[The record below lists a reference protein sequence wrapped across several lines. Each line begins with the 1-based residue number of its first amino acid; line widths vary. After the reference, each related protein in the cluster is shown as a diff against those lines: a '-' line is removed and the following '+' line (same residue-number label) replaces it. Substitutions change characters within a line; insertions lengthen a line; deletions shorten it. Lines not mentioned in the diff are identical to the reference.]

1 MKIERISLAKGAPEQ
16 AEFAAVELRYY
27 LSLMTGK
34 SYQIEEEAAENAV
47 ILDQTDDYGI
57 DGFALIPEGDCLCIR
72 GGKRGILY
80 GTYEFLERLG
90 CRFFTPECEKVPTAV
105 QIDLNIKEAIIQKP
119 VFEYREHN
127 YRDIVEH
134 PRFAVKSRIN
144 GRHSPIPEKL
154 GGHMSYVWFVHSFDR
169 MIPPDVYGESH
180 PEFFAMRADGT
191 RPAEYDTCQLC
202 LTNPDLLEEA
212 IKNVRK
218 VLQENPE
225 HKIISLSQND
235 NYENCQC
242 EKCRASDKEEGS
254 PSGTL
259 LKFING
265 IAERLEPEF
274 PDVIFDTLAYV
285 YGRPAPKV
293 TKPRPNV
300 CVRLCSIEECF
311 AHPFGKC
318 DDESR
323 KVERPDGTRSSFV
336 EDLQEWSRI
345 CNRMHIWDYTTCFA
359 HYPSPHPNW
368 HCLQPNMQLF
378 VRNGVK
384 GVYEQANRCKGGGVD
399 LNELRAYIIGKLLWD
414 PDTDVKKHM
423 EEFTDYYYGAG
434 GVYIREYIETLCGKA
449 EKDNIHVGF
458 NDEPVSE
465 LFAEEMLD
473 IYDAIL
479 KKAEE
484 AVYGDALRM
493 RRVQKVQLSTRYI
506 RLKRKGMFK
515 HIHDAEE
522 INKFY
527 EDWTSYGLTRIDEWV
542 GKQGTLR
549 ALLEDEWRGVAYLS
563 HFTAEGPEI
572 L

>member
-1 MKIERISLAKGAPEQ
+1 MKINQIVLTKGAPEQ
-16 AEFAAVELRYY
+16 ANFAASELRYY

-34 SYQIEEEAAENAV
+34 AFQIYETIRECSV
-47 ILDQTDDYGI
+47 IIEQNKQYGI
-57 DGFALIPEGDCLCIR
+57 DGFALIPEEDSLRIR
-72 GGKRGILY
+72 GGQRGILY
-80 GTYEFLERLG
+80 GVYEFLEMLG
-90 CRFFTPECEKVPTAV
+90 CRFFTPECEKVPTV
-105 QIDLNIKEAIIQKP
+105 PEIDLNIKEAILQKP
-119 VFEYREHN
+119 VLEYREHN

-235 NYENCQC
+235 NFENCQC
-242 EKCRASDKEEGS
+242 EKCRASDKAEGS

-259 LKFING
+259 LKFVNG

-311 AHPFGKC
+311 AHPFGQC

-323 KVERPDGTRSSFV
+323 KVERPDGTKSSFV
-336 EDLQEWSRI
+336 EDLQEWSKV

-378 VRNGVK
+378 VKNGVK

-399 LNELRAYIIGKLLWD
+399 LNELRAYVISKLLWD
-414 PDTDVKKHM
+414 PDTDVKRHI

-458 NDEPVSE
+458 NDDPVSE

-484 AVYGDALRM
+484 AVAGDALRM
-493 RRVQKVQLSTRYI
+493 RRVQKAQLAPRYI
-506 RLKRKGMFK
+506 RIKRKGMFQ

-549 ALLEDEWRGVAYLS
+549 ALLEDEWRGLAYMP
-563 HFTAEGPEI
+563 HFTSEGPEI

>member
-1 MKIERISLAKGAPEQ
+1 MKINQIVLTKGAPEQ
-16 AEFAAVELRYY
+16 ANFAASELRYY

-34 SYQIEEEAAENAV
+34 AFQIYETIRECSV
-47 ILDQTDDYGI
+47 IIEQNEQYGI
-57 DGFALIPEGDCLCIR
+57 DGFALIPEEDSLRIC
-72 GGKRGILY
+72 GGQRGILY
-80 GTYEFLERLG
+80 GVYEFLEMLG
-90 CRFFTPECEKVPTAV
+90 CRFFTPECEKVPTV
-105 QIDLNIKEAIIQKP
+105 PEIDLNIKEAILQKP
-119 VFEYREHN
+119 VLEYREHN

-235 NYENCQC
+235 NFENCQC
-242 EKCRASDKEEGS
+242 EKCRASDKAEGS

-259 LKFING
+259 LKFVNG

-293 TKPRPNV
+293 TKPRSNV

-311 AHPFGKC
+311 AHPFGQC

-323 KVERPDGTRSSFV
+323 KVERPDGTKSSFV
-336 EDLQEWSRI
+336 EDLQEWSKV

-378 VRNGVK
+378 VKNGVK
-384 GVYEQANRCKGGGVD
+384 GVYEQPNRCKGGGVD
-399 LNELRAYIIGKLLWD
+399 LNELRAYVISKLLWD
-414 PDTDVKKHM
+414 PDTDVKRHI

-458 NDEPVSE
+458 NDDPVSK

-484 AVYGDALRM
+484 AVAGDALRM
-493 RRVQKVQLSTRYI
+493 RRVQKAQLAPRYI
-506 RLKRKGMFK
+506 RIKRKGMFQ

-549 ALLEDEWRGVAYLS
+549 ALLEDEWRGLAYMP
-563 HFTAEGPEI
+563 HFTSEGPEI